1 MVDVMITGLGG
12 TGGAALEILARMP
25 DVGDIVVCD
34 AKDQGKKIATAVSGA
49 NHLGFYPRVTFER
62 VDLMDTE
69 RAAAVIAVAA
79 PVVILNCTALMPWYG
94 RKLLDLPADVEAAM
108 KSSGVAGWLPTHVCI
123 AQKVMLAVRRSGVN
137 TRVINL
143 SFPDA
148 VNAIL
153 HRQNLGPVMG
163 AGNADLLIPN
173 LQREVAR
180 QMKGHERDVQVLLV
194 AHHALTGLQS
204 TDTPESMPY
213 HIQVLHKGVDI
224 TDDVSIGDLLY
235 RASQDRLPGTL
246 MDLLVASSLVKN
258 AMAIVRD
265 SHLLTFAPGPCG
277 LIGGYSVKI
286 SRDCVEVNLP
296 DGITMQEAI
305 ALNER
310 AQERDGISEILE
322 DGTVVLTEKA
332 WRGMKEATGYDME
345 AFHPEDACRRAKEL
359 IELFHGLRSK
369 YGMKGYEV

>member
-1 MVDVMITGLGG
+1 MVDVMIIGLGG

-34 AKDQGKKIATAVSGA
+34 AKDQAKKIATAVSGA

-69 RAAAVIAVAA
+69 RAAAVIAAAA

-94 RKLLDLPADVEAAM
+94 RKLLDLPAELEAAM
-108 KSSGVAGWLPTHVCI
+108 KSSGVAAWLPTHVCI
-123 AQKVMLAVRRSGVN
+123 AQKVMLAVRQSRVS

-153 HRQNLGPVMG
+153 HRQDLGPVMG

-180 QMKGHERDVQVLLV
+180 QVKGHERDVQVLLV

-213 HIQVLHKGVDI
+213 HIQVLHKGKDV

-258 AMAIVRD
+258 AMAILRD
-265 SHLLTFAPGPCG
+265 SHLLTFAPGPGG

-286 SRDCVEVNLP
+286 SRDSVEVNLP

-310 AQERDGISEILE
+310 AQVRDGISEILKG
-322 DGTVVLTEKA
+322 GTVVLTEKA
-332 WRGMKEATGYDME
+332 WRGMKEATGYDMK